1 MKFKDLSITFQTN
14 KAEECVDFHTKYFQ
28 AVLAFDSEWNVV
40 IQLENETETPSLCL
54 SFHDDNI

>member
-28 AVLAFDSEWNVV
+28 AVLAFDSGWNVV
-40 IQLENETETPSLCL
+40 IQLENETETSSLCL